1 MVHLDRIRE
10 EIRVLRI
17 KDETLLSFR
26 VFENFD
32 SRVAHFKTILMGM
45 FPERVT
51 LTREET
57 MEKEYLDLYFKTL
70 EDTFPELSAKWCRRC
85 LT

>member
-1 MVHLDRIRE
+1 
-10 EIRVLRI
+10 
-17 KDETLLSFR
+17 
-26 VFENFD
+26 
-32 SRVAHFKTILMGM
+32 MGM

>member
-10 EIRVLRI
+10 EIRVLQI

-32 SRVAHFKTILMGM
+32 CRVTHFKTILMGM

-57 MEKEYLDLYFKTL
+57 VEKEYLDLYFKTL
-70 EDTFPELSAKWCRRC
+70 EDTFPELSAKWCRKC
-85 LT
+85 VT

>member
-10 EIRVLRI
+10 EIRVLQI

-57 MEKEYLDLYFKTL
+57 VEKEYLDLYFKTL
-70 EDTFPELSAKWCRRC
+70 GDIFPELSAKWCRKC
-85 LT
+85 VT